1 MFAEGVAMSW
11 TRRLFGA
18 AVVLALMTAGSAASA
33 DEITVF
39 AAASL
44 ADALS
49 EIGKSFASATG
60 HHVALNFGAS
70 SDLAR
75 QIRAGA
81 PADVFFSADEA
92 QMDVVT
98 RAGLVRPAERVD
110 VLSNTLVVVVPART
124 PRRLQAPSEIA
135 QFARLALADP
145 QAVPAG
151 VYAKRYLEKAGV
163 WSSLAGRIVPTLNVR
178 AALAAVESENVPAA
192 IVYRTDAAASS
203 RVAVAFEVPRAAGP
217 AIVYVMAPL
226 ASASAPARLFADE
239 LASARATPV
248 YQKYGFIVLTRT

>member
-1 MFAEGVAMSW
+1 MSW
-11 TRRLFGA
+11 TRRLFGLACVLSLLA
-18 AVVLALMTAGSAASA
+18 AGPCASAA
-33 DEITVF
+33 EITVF

-49 EIGKSFASATG
+49 EIGKSFESATG
-60 HHVALNFGAS
+60 HHVVFNFGAS

-92 QMDVVT
+92 QMDIVT
-98 RAGLVRPAERVD
+98 RASLVRPAERVD

-135 QFARLALADP
+135 SFERLALADP

-151 VYAKRYLEKAGV
+151 VYAKSYLEKVGV
-163 WSSLAGRIVPTLNVR
+163 WSRLADRIVPTLNVR
-178 AALAAVESENVPAA
+178 GALAAVESENVPAA
-192 IVYRTDAAASS
+192 IVYRTDAATSS

-217 AIVYVMAPL
+217 PIVYVMAPL
-226 ASASAPARLFADE
+226 AQASGPARLFADE
-239 LASARATPV
+239 LASARATRV

>member
-1 MFAEGVAMSW
+1 MSW
-11 TRRLFGA
+11 LRRLFA
-18 AVVLALMTAGSAASA
+18 PAVLLIVLAVGSPASAA
-33 DEITVF
+33 EITVF

-44 ADALS
+44 ADAVS
-49 EIGKSFASATG
+49 EIGKAFAAASG
-60 HHVALNFGAS
+60 HHVAFNFGAS

-98 RAGLVRPAERVD
+98 RAGAVRATDRVD
-110 VLSNTLVVVVPART
+110 LLSNTLVVVVPART
-124 PRRLQAPSEIA
+124 PRRLRAPSEIA
-135 QFARLALADP
+135 NFERLALADP

-151 VYAKRYLEKAGV
+151 VYAKKYLEQVGV
-163 WSSLAGRIVPTLNVR
+163 WSRLADRIVPTLNVR
-178 AALAAVESENVPAA
+178 GALAAVASENVPAA
-192 IVYRTDAAASS
+192 IVYRTDAATSS

-217 AIVYVMAPL
+217 PIVYVMAPL
-226 ASASAPARLFADE
+226 AQASGPARLFADE
-239 LASARATPV
+239 LASARATRV

>member
-1 MFAEGVAMSW
+1 MSW
-11 TRRLFGA
+11 IRRLFA
-18 AVVLALMTAGSAASA
+18 PAVLLIVLAAGSPASA
-33 DEITVF
+33 AEITVF

-49 EIGKSFASATG
+49 EIGKSFGSVTG
-60 HHVALNFGAS
+60 HHVVFNFGAS

-98 RAGLVRPAERVD
+98 RAGLVRAAERVD
-110 VLSNTLVVVVPART
+110 VLSNTLVVVVPARA

-135 QFARLALADP
+135 KFERLALADP

-151 VYAKRYLEKAGV
+151 VYAKRYLESIGV
-163 WSSLAGRIVPTLNVR
+163 WSRLADRIVPTLNVR
-178 AALAAVESENVPAA
+178 GALAAVESENVPAA
-192 IVYRTDAAASS
+192 IVYRTDAATSS

-217 AIVYVMAPL
+217 PIMYVMAPL
-226 ASASAPARLFADE
+226 AQASGPARLFADE
-239 LASARATPV
+239 LASARAARV
-248 YQKYGFIVLTRT
+248 YQKCGFIVLTRT